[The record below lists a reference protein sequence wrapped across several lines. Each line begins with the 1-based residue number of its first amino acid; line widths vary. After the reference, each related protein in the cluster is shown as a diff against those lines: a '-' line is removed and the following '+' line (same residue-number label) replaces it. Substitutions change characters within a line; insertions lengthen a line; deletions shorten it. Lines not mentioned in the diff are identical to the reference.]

1 MARFFGKVGYGNSV
15 EYPANSGIWVDDIVE
30 FEYYGDVV
38 RNNRKLDDTENLNNN
53 LTVSN
58 SISIVADQ
66 YAIDNFFA
74 IRYVEW
80 AGVFWTVTNVEV
92 QTPRLILSIG
102 NVYNG
107 PFSAQGV

>member
-15 EYPANSGIWVDDIVE
+15 ETPVNSGIWVDNIVE
-30 FEYYGDVV
+30 LEYYGDVI
-38 RNNRKLDDTENLNNN
+38 RNTRKLDDTENLNNN

-58 SISIVADQ
+58 SISIVTDQ

-92 QTPRLILSIG
+92 QSPRLILSIG

-107 PFSAQGV
+107 PFFAQGV